1 MKNYKFLFAFLL
13 LLALFS
19 CSSRPVKVVCVGDS
33 ITEGSGLEVQS
44 KTAYPVALG
53 KLLGDDYSVL
63 NFGRSATTMNR
74 NGDFPYWIA
83 KEFSN
88 VFAALPD
95 IIVIKLGTND
105 TKPEN
110 WNADDFMNSYQSM
123 IDTFNTIASRPR
135 IFLCYPVPVYEI
147 KWGINDSTVM
157 AGVIPVIDKLSAKNS
172 LPVIDLY
179 HGMQTQAGN
188 FPDGIHPNEQGAA
201 NIAKLIAEEL
211 KK

>member
-1 MKNYKFLFAFLL
+1 MKNYKILFAFLL
-13 LLALFS
+13 SLALFS
-19 CSSRPVKVVCVGDS
+19 CSTRPVKVVCVGDS
-33 ITEGSGLEVQS
+33 ITEGSGLEVES

-53 KLLGDDYSVL
+53 KLLGADYTVL

-110 WNADDFMNSYQSM
+110 WNANDFRNSFQAM
-123 IDTFNTIASRPR
+123 IDTFNTIASKPK

-147 KWGINDSTVM
+147 KWGINDSTVT
-157 AGVIPVIDKLSAKNS
+157 AGVIPAIDKLAARNN

-179 HGMQTQAGN
+179 HGLQNQIVN

-211 KK
+211 LK